1 MSRMSHSSSLK
12 SHKLFI
18 SAEKPSTSTT
28 IPSCN
33 SSEFNFGDNINQW
46 KKYLEVD
53 EFVGARRSKHTCVA
67 YKDAIYIFG
76 GDNGKQ
82 MLNDLIRFDVKD
94 KSWGRAFSTGIP
106 PAPRYHHSAC
116 VYEKSSELQKCLLRF
131 NIKFYK

>member
-1 MSRMSHSSSLK
+1 MSRMTHSSSTK
-12 SHKLFI
+12 SHKLFL
-18 SAEKPSTSTT
+18 SSSEKPSTSTSAT
-28 IPSCN
+28 C

-67 YKDAIYIFG
+67 YKDAIYVFG

-94 KSWGRAFSTGIP
+94 KSWGRAFSTGVP

-116 VYEKSSELQKCLLRF
+116 VYEKSSKGLE
-131 NIKFYK
+131 N